1 MNIILYYIYVT
12 YLQGEIEIVDGD
24 YGSTNIEIVLEKH
37 GTTQTSIDNIVVN
50 QTLFDI
56 GHGTIFVLQLVGVSL
71 KPSIFVLLFYR
82 ILVHHHQ

>member
-1 MNIILYYIYVT
+1 M
-12 YLQGEIEIVDGD
+12 DGD

-71 KPSIFVLLFYR
+71 MPPVFVLLFYR
-82 ILVHHHQ
+82 ILGLIISEKAQDYSRSEHHGL

>member
-56 GHGTIFVLQLVGVSL
+56 GHGTIFVLQLVGVS
-71 KPSIFVLLFYR
+71 
-82 ILVHHHQ
+82 